1 MAIRVVVMMKKLS
14 WRVKFGLVL
23 VAISAVLLYAH
34 SLAFHD
40 TSMHEWGLYFVTH
53 EIAMMPLEVLVV
65 TLVIHALLERREHA
79 EKMHKIN
86 MVIGAFFSEVGD
98 ELLRRVSALDEKAE
112 IREQFLVDNTW
123 DARRYAEAKRIASA
137 HNYGVHM
144 TAADLE
150 SLRDFIVSKR
160 QFLLGLLQNPTLLEH
175 EAFTNVLWAVFHLA
189 EELDHRTEFSALP
202 KSDIAHLTGD
212 VKRAYAAAA
221 VEWLDHAA
229 HLQKQYPY
237 LFSLL
242 VRTNPLDTNASVIV
256 TE

>member
-1 MAIRVVVMMKKLS
+1 MKKLG

-34 SLAFHD
+34 SLAFHH
-40 TSMHEWGLYFVTH
+40 TPMHEWGLYFLTH

-65 TLVIHALLERREHA
+65 TLVIHSLLERRERA
-79 EKMHKIN
+79 EKLHKIN

-98 ELLRRVSALDEKAE
+98 ELLRRVSARDEKAD
-112 IREQFLVDNTW
+112 IREQFLVDTTW

-137 HNYGVHM
+137 HKYGVRM

-150 SLRDFIVSKR
+150 SLRDFIVARR

-175 EAFTNVLWAVFHLA
+175 DSFTSVLWAVFHLA
-189 EELDHRTEFSALP
+189 EELDHRTDFGALP
-202 KSDIAHLTGD
+202 PSDIAHLTGD

-221 VEWLDHAA
+221 VEWLDHAQ
-229 HLQKQYPY
+229 HLQKEYPY

-242 VRTNPLDTNASVIV
+242 VRTNPLDARASVV
-256 TE
+256 VAE

>member
-1 MAIRVVVMMKKLS
+1 
-14 WRVKFGLVL
+14 
-23 VAISAVLLYAH
+23 
-34 SLAFHD
+34 
-40 TSMHEWGLYFVTH
+40 
-53 EIAMMPLEVLVV
+53 
-65 TLVIHALLERREHA
+65 
-79 EKMHKIN
+79 
-86 MVIGAFFSEVGD
+86 
-98 ELLRRVSALDEKAE
+98 
-112 IREQFLVDNTW
+112 
-123 DARRYAEAKRIASA
+123 
-137 HNYGVHM
+137 
-144 TAADLE
+144 
-150 SLRDFIVSKR
+150 
-160 QFLLGLLQNPTLLEH
+160 FLLGLLQNPTLLEH

-242 VRTNPLDTNASVIV
+242 VRTNPLDTNASVTV

>member
-1 MAIRVVVMMKKLS
+1 MKKLG

-40 TSMHEWGLYFVTH
+40 SDLHEFGPFLLTH

-65 TLVIHALLERREHA
+65 TLVIHSLLQRREHE
-79 EKMHKIN
+79 EKMQKLN

-98 ELLRRVSALDEKAE
+98 ELLRRVSALDEKAD
-112 IREQFLVDNTW
+112 IREHFLVDDTW

-137 HNYGVHM
+137 HKYGVRM
-144 TAADLE
+144 TAADLK
-150 SLRDFIVSKR
+150 SLRDFIVARR
-160 QFLLGLLQNPTLLEH
+160 QFLLGLLQSPTLLEH

-189 EELDHRTEFSALP
+189 EELDHRTDFDALP
-202 KSDIAHLTGD
+202 ESDIAHLTGD
-212 VKRAYAAAA
+212 VKRAYAATAA
-221 VEWLDHAA
+221 EWLDHAR
-229 HLQKQYPY
+229 HLQTRYPY

-242 VRTNPLDTNASVIV
+242 VRTNPLDTQASAVV
-256 TE
+256 AE

>member
-1 MAIRVVVMMKKLS
+1 MKRLS

-34 SLAFHD
+34 SLAFHHSD
-40 TSMHEWGLYFVTH
+40 LHEFGPFLLTH

-65 TLVIHALLERREHA
+65 TLVIHSLLERRERA
-79 EKMHKIN
+79 EKLHKIN

-98 ELLRRVSALDEKAE
+98 ELLRRVSARDEKAE
-112 IREQFLVDNTW
+112 IREEFLVDGTW
-123 DARRYAEAKRIASA
+123 DARRYAEARRVAAA
-137 HNYGVHM
+137 HKYGVHM

-175 EAFTNVLWAVFHLA
+175 ESFTSVLWAVFHLA
-189 EELDHRTEFSALP
+189 EELDHRTDYPSLP

-221 VEWLDHAA
+221 VEWLDHAE
-229 HLQKQYPY
+229 HLQKEYPY

-242 VRTNPLDTNASVIV
+242 VRTNPLDTTASVV
-256 TE
+256 VAE